1 MSGRLGDLS
10 KEQKE
15 ALKKFK
21 VVLKDVLQERH
32 DDKLLL
38 RFLRAREFDLEK
50 SELMFREDVDWRKS
64 MHSDTLLTDW
74 EMPEVLAKHWGG
86 GIIGD
91 DADGR
96 PVYLDPYGKRD
107 NRGLMH
113 SATNRDIMKLW
124 LRLNETL
131 ENRIKENCKKFKK
144 DVDGI
149 VIICDMAGM
158 EEQGFWKPGMD
169 FGKQVLSMFQL
180 HYPELLRRMVLI
192 NCPKMFYVLWAAVK
206 PFIREQTRQ
215 KMIIVGSNYQE
226 ALLSAV
232 PAEILPVCYGGKVK
246 GEKGDPQCT
255 NIVKPALPVPES
267 YYMKGRVV
275 SSRTLV
281 NKVLEPGVSLEF
293 QYKVTRPD
301 SLLLYE
307 FKTQERDIAFTVKKL
322 DESGTK
328 KATPVLEKRKYH
340 CYLGVP
346 EDGKLVLSQPGTY
359 IVKFDNSYSIRKSK
373 TLDYWIE
380 VLEPLHENEDVGFQ
394 EPMKFDHSK
403 E

>member
-38 RFLRAREFDLEK
+38 RFLRARDFDLEK

-64 MHSDTLLTDW
+64 MHSDTVLTDW

-96 PVYLDPYGKRD
+96 PVYVDPYGKRD
-107 NRGLMH
+107 LRGLMH
-113 SATNRDIMKLW
+113 SATNRDIMKLY
-124 LRLNETL
+124 LRWNETF

-144 DVDGI
+144 DVDGV
-149 VIICDMAGM
+149 VIISDMAGM

-226 ALLSAV
+226 ALLSVV
-232 PAEILPVCYGGKVK
+232 PAEILPACYGGKVK

-255 NIVKPALPVPES
+255 NIVKPW
-267 YYMKGRVV
+267 K
-275 SSRTLV
+275 
-281 NKVLEPGVSLEF
+281 
-293 QYKVTRPD
+293 
-301 SLLLYE
+301 
-307 FKTQERDIAFTVKKL
+307 
-322 DESGTK
+322 
-328 KATPVLEKRKYH
+328 
-340 CYLGVP
+340 
-346 EDGKLVLSQPGTY
+346 
-359 IVKFDNSYSIRKSK
+359 
-373 TLDYWIE
+373 
-380 VLEPLHENEDVGFQ
+380 
-394 EPMKFDHSK
+394 
-403 E
+403 